1 MAKTRVAPL
10 KTVSIPRLEL
20 CGGVL
25 VSDLLATVKITLS
38 IQDAEVFAWSDS
50 TVALA
55 WLRNCPSR
63 YKTFVGSRVS
73 SAASN
78 IPQAAWHHVPTDH
91 NPADCA
97 SRGISAQELQHH
109 PLWWGGPPWLL
120 KEPFQMPQ
128 QPSGAEDTQEHD
140 EELKPMTVNIVV
152 KDQTPDWGQGFSSYI
167 KLLHVTAYVL
177 RFCANLRAATQG
189 QPLQKGQK
197 LEVSEVQAAEVL
209 TFKKAQ
215 LRSYPAEMKRLS
227 AAKPPPIS
235 RKSTLKLVNPV
246 LSAEG
251 LLLVGG
257 RLDNSELSSRQRH
270 PPILSS
276 SGWLT
281 KLLFIHHHEL
291 LMHCGPTLLLAHS
304 SQICYVVGAKRL
316 ARTIC
321 LNCLLCKR
329 KAPRAHAQQMGQ
341 LPAVRVNRSF
351 MFLNTG
357 VDYAGPFYLKQ
368 GNPRRPTITKCWL
381 ALFICLATK
390 LVHIEVVSSAS
401 TEAFIGAFKRFAAR
415 KGMAKHM
422 YSDHGTNFVGARSE
436 LKELYEFLTLP
447 STDAALSN
455 CLLSY
460 QIKWYHIPE
469 RAPHFGGIW
478 ESVVKA
484 AKHHLRRIVGPIKLS
499 FEELTTITCCIEACL
514 NSRPYLAQSAHDSE
528 GEAPLTPGH
537 FLIGRPLLA
546 YPEAPADPSMSLKSR
561 WELCK
566 ALVQEFWEAW
576 STGYLKSLQ
585 KRKKW
590 HHPLP
595 NIKVGDLVMLLDE
608 TPLKTHWRIGKVKK
622 TFPGDDGLVRTAEV
636 AVETVVYPSYHE
648 KGKRL
653 LDPKDL
659 TSRSSIL
666 KRPVTKIAPLM
677 AVSPSFS
684 NT

>member
-63 YKTFVGSRVS
+63 YKTFVGNRVS

-140 EELKPMTVNIVV
+140 EELKPLTVNIVV
-152 KDQTPDWGQGFSSYI
+152 KDLTPDWGQGFSSYI
-167 KLLHVTAYVL
+167 KLLHVTAYVI

-209 TFKKAQ
+209 TFKRAQ
-215 LRSYPAEMKRLS
+215 LRSYPEEMKRLS

-257 RLDNSELSSRQRH
+257 RLENSELSSRQRH

-276 SGWLT
+276 SDWLT
-281 KLLFIHHHEL
+281 KLLFTHHHEL
-291 LMHCGPTLLLAHS
+291 LALWANPFVG
-304 SQICYVVGAKRL
+304 SQL
-316 ARTIC
+316 SD
-321 LNCLLCKR
+321 LLCSWSQETSKNNL
-329 KAPRAHAQQMGQ
+329 PQ
-341 LPAVRVNRSF
+341 LP
-351 MFLNTG
+351 
-357 VDYAGPFYLKQ
+357 
-368 GNPRRPTITKCWL
+368 
-381 ALFICLATK
+381 
-390 LVHIEVVSSAS
+390 
-401 TEAFIGAFKRFAAR
+401 
-415 KGMAKHM
+415 
-422 YSDHGTNFVGARSE
+422 
-436 LKELYEFLTLP
+436 
-447 STDAALSN
+447 
-455 CLLSY
+455 
-460 QIKWYHIPE
+460 
-469 RAPHFGGIW
+469 
-478 ESVVKA
+478 
-484 AKHHLRRIVGPIKLS
+484 
-499 FEELTTITCCIEACL
+499 
-514 NSRPYLAQSAHDSE
+514 
-528 GEAPLTPGH
+528 
-537 FLIGRPLLA
+537 
-546 YPEAPADPSMSLKSR
+546 
-561 WELCK
+561 
-566 ALVQEFWEAW
+566 
-576 STGYLKSLQ
+576 SLQ
-585 KRKKW
+585 KEGSKGSCSTDGTAASSESEQIIHVSQHWGRLCWAILSEAGEPK
-590 HHPLP
+590 
-595 NIKVGDLVMLLDE
+595 
-608 TPLKTHWRIGKVKK
+608 KTHHHQVLAS
-622 TFPGDDGLVRTAEV
+622 TVHLPGNQAGA
-636 AVETVVYPSYHE
+636 Y
-648 KGKRL
+648 
-653 LDPKDL
+653 
-659 TSRSSIL
+659 
-666 KRPVTKIAPLM
+666 
-677 AVSPSFS
+677 
-684 NT
+684 